1 MDSTTIESVHGR
13 VGTTV
18 RGRWVLGP
26 VIGAGGT
33 AAVYEGTHRINGKKV
48 AVKVMHSFLAS
59 SDDLV
64 ARFQREGYIANKVG
78 HPGAVAILDDDTT
91 DDGAPFLVMDRLEGE
106 PLARIL
112 DHASDGLAVGQ
123 ALSIVHDVLD
133 ILGAAHARGIVH
145 RDIKPDNVF
154 LTTAGR
160 IMVLDFGIAR
170 LHERVLA
177 GAEGG
182 TDMMQRPAART
193 QDGSALGTPQ
203 YMPPEQAR
211 GRWSEVD
218 AQSDLWSV
226 GAMMFRLLTGKPV
239 RQQRGAADMLLSAMT
254 EQAPSIRAFASVP
267 PEVAAIVDKA
277 LAFDKK
283 DRWADARAM
292 QDAIREAAGRIGV
305 PNAKMLVSSL
315 AAPTK
320 EAAAPAA
327 PARRSRA
334 MAVLAAATLLLAGI
348 ALAMKPLEAVL
359 RPSVGPTSETSP
371 TSPSLASPPELAPTS
386 LPTEAA
392 EATGA
397 TEDIQL
403 DPVESAAQHRGLPFH
418 RRHGH
423 AGPGTVVPAR
433 PAESAA
439 AAPPSPSSLLDRR
452 H

>member
-1 MDSTTIESVHGR
+1 MDSTTIESVHAR

-33 AAVYEGTHRINGKKV
+33 AAVYEGTHRTNGKRV
-48 AVKVMHSFLAS
+48 AIKVMHAFLAS

-91 DDGAPFLVMDRLEGE
+91 DDGAPFLVMDRLDGE
-106 PLARIL
+106 PLSRIL

-177 GAEGG
+177 AAEGG
-182 TDMMQRPAART
+182 SDVMQRPAART

-203 YMPPEQAR
+203 YMAPEQAR

-239 RQQRGAADMLLSAMT
+239 RAQRGAAEMLLSAMT
-254 EQAPSIRAFASVP
+254 EQAPSVLSAGAVP
-267 PEVAAIVDKA
+267 ADVAAIVDRA

-283 DRWADARAM
+283 DRWPDARSM
-292 QDAIREAAGRIGV
+292 QDAIREAAGRLGS
-305 PNAKMLVSSL
+305 PNAKLLVSTL
-315 AAPTK
+315 ARPTAK
-320 EAAAPAA
+320 EVVGARPAL
-327 PARRSRA
+327 PPKSRA
-334 MAVLAAATLLLAGI
+334 LVILATVTLVLAAVAV
-348 ALAMKPLEAVL
+348 AMKPLDAAL
-359 RPSVGPTSETSP
+359 RS
-371 TSPSLASPPELAPTS
+371 SPSPATDPALQSAAVTVPPEVSPSS
-386 LPTEAA
+386 LPS
-392 EATGA
+392 
-397 TEDIQL
+397 EDIEL
-403 DPVESAAQHRGLPFH
+403 DPIETAGPRRGLPFH

-423 AGPGTVVPAR
+423 AGPGTVPAH
-433 PAESAA
+433 PAESSAPA
-439 AAPPSPSSLLDRR
+439 LAPAPVPPPSPSSLLDRR

>member
-1 MDSTTIESVHGR
+1 
-13 VGTTV
+13 
-18 RGRWVLGP
+18 
-26 VIGAGGT
+26 
-33 AAVYEGTHRINGKKV
+33 
-48 AVKVMHSFLAS
+48 
-59 SDDLV
+59 
-64 ARFQREGYIANKVG
+64 
-78 HPGAVAILDDDTT
+78 VAILDDDTT

-177 GAEGG
+177 AADGG
-182 TDMMQRPAART
+182 SDMMQRPAART

-239 RQQRGAADMLLSAMT
+239 REQRGAADMLLSAMT
-254 EQAPSIRAFASVP
+254 EQAPSIRSFASVP
-267 PEVAAIVDKA
+267 PDVAAVVDKA
-277 LAFDKK
+277 LAFDRK
-283 DRWADARAM
+283 DRWADARSM

-315 AAPTK
+315 AAPRK
-320 EAAAPAA
+320 HAAAPSATA
-327 PARRSRA
+327 MKSRA
-334 MAVLAAATLLLAGI
+334 LVILAAATLLLAAI
-348 ALAMKPLEAVL
+348 AVAMKPLEAAL
-359 RPSVGPTSETSP
+359 RPSVAPTSETNP
-371 TSPSLASPPELAPTS
+371 TSASVALPPEVGPTS
-386 LPTEAA
+386 LPTE
-392 EATGA
+392 G
-397 TEDIQL
+397 TEDIEL

-423 AGPGTVVPAR
+423 ASSGTVVPAR
-433 PAESAA
+433 PVESGTAA
-439 AAPPSPSSLLDRR
+439 PPTPPPSPSSLLDRR